1 MATGVFIARVI
12 ACSHGC
18 SHVQRSRGSSRGR
31 TGVGMFACS
40 RGFSHVRGWSWVF
53 AGVRLF
59 RWLFA
64 RSCGCS
70 RDRVDGRA
78 LTRSRVHAVVRLF
91 ACSRGCSHVRGWSWG
106 VCGCSLVPVV
116 VRAVVRWFTRSR
128 GWSRA
133 HAFAVARGC
142 SRVRM
147 FTLVFECINVFTR
160 VFVFAWVYQV
170 RTGVRVFARVFRCL
184 RAWAMH
190 APFLR
195 TDGTMDVIMVRPW
208 MPGSQ
213 VGLDSGVIMVGPA
226 MDALRVCARA
236 YYPPTTIRCSDLIP
250 ATYPV
255 VDPNTMGGIV
265 DYPHLILLL
274 ISSTITA
281 REEPCPRRIWP

>member
-1 MATGVFIARVI
+1 M
-12 ACSHGC
+12 
-18 SHVQRSRGSSRGR
+18 
-31 TGVGMFACS
+31 
-40 RGFSHVRGWSWVF
+40 
-53 AGVRLF
+53 RL
-59 RWLFA
+59 
-64 RSCGCS
+64 
-70 RDRVDGRA
+70 
-78 LTRSRVHAVVRLF
+78 
-91 ACSRGCSHVRGWSWG
+91 
-106 VCGCSLVPVV
+106 
-116 VRAVVRWFTRSR
+116 FTRSR

-133 HAFAVARGC
+133 HAFACARGCSLVRMFPWVFTCSRVVVGVCGCSLVQVVVCAVMRLFTRSRGWSRAHAFACARGC

-170 RTGVRVFARVFRCL
+170 RTGVRVFARVLKCL

-265 DYPHLILLL
+265 DYPHLIILL
-274 ISSTITA
+274 ILDNHGQRGALSSPNLASNSPKVILSMSA
-281 REEPCPRRIWP
+281 GSQGASSSLHEVCSSLPLVLRRNSLAGSRKGCRSGTSIIH